1 MAGDIEDDCHKVG
14 AWEKAV
20 ACEARYEAMLEDS
33 PKLEVVACE
42 VRYGI
47 VEESSEFEV
56 VACEVRYEAILED
69 SRELEVVQGRTE
81 SMSDAVSGQYV
92 KEGET
97 PKRID
102 SEEDAMSDAKV
113 TEGAT
118 PIRID
123 DIVDTELD
131 PDDLDLL
138 SCS

>member
-14 AWEKAV
+14 ACEKVV

-33 PKLEVVACE
+33 PKLEVVARE
-42 VRYGI
+42 VWYSI
-47 VEESSEFEV
+47 AEESSEFEV
-56 VACEVRYEAILED
+56 VACEVRYGAILED
-69 SRELEVVQGRTE
+69 SRELEVAQGRTE
-81 SMSDAVSGQYV
+81 SMGDAVSGQYV

-123 DIVDTELD
+123 DIVDTESD